1 MSATAALIHGPGA
14 IGYHRGRGTNGFP
27 WPASGFILTQAIGR
41 GASGH
46 VRVHAG
52 QHLLTGRISEW
63 GRGGRLK
70 SLQPLQSP
78 TFVGCAPKLKPH
90 NLWGGQGEPD
100 RAKQEPLRSILRP

>member
-14 IGYHRGRGTNGFP
+14 IGYHRGRGINRFP
-27 WPASGFILTQAIGR
+27 WRLSV
-41 GASGH
+41 ASGH

-90 NLWGGQGEPD
+90 NLFGGP
-100 RAKQEPLRSILRP
+100 RANLTGRNRNLCARSSGHDPKTRHRE